1 MAKVVTIELRAET
14 KDAQRELDLIT
25 QEIREQKEITIEF
38 EKELLKLE
46 QQLKRTPK
54 NALGQQRRLRTEIT
68 KVKDA
73 LKDQRIGLKELNLE
87 RSDATKAAK
96 GFTTANK
103 DLADQVSKNYG
114 ITGLLNQLTGGL
126 ASRYRDSYDAVTGLN
141 KGLKGLRGA
150 LLATGIGAAVVAIG
164 LLVKNFDKVKQ
175 VLTGVTAEQKRF
187 LETQAQATIAAN
199 EASQSLRS
207 LRDVVLDETAS
218 QSAREQALFKLTE
231 TATELNGVTLDQE
244 DALKKVTEATEPY
257 IKAVEARAKAEA
269 FAQIIAEEEAK
280 IIREQQKG
288 LEEQVGTLDF
298 IKAGFLS
305 VGNAAQ
311 FSGKLSQTAFEN
323 QQNTINKSKTLI
335 GELQTQYEGFI
346 TTALEFENQTDEN
359 EKKAEERNK
368 AEKKRIK
375 EDKEAKEQSAKD
387 LENLINQVSI
397 IEDENLK
404 RAIEREQL
412 EKNAVLDKFFT
423 IIEAAK
429 QNGIDTTILEEEKQA
444 QLTEIENKYAKIRLQ
459 SEIEVEQRRINAK
472 RQAVDAAIKLF
483 GAETAAGK
491 AALIA
496 KQVLAAQELISEARK
511 TITFSS
517 LVAARSSAAVAEGT
531 AQTAKVGFPQNI
543 PMLIAYALQAAGIV
557 SAISQAVGK
566 SKAVATSLGG
576 GGGSAPSISAPRTAV
591 GSTPPAFNIVGAGGT
606 SQLAEAIG
614 SQTQEPVRAYVVSN
628 DVSTAQ
634 ELDRN
639 IVKGASLG

>member
-14 KDAQRELDLIT
+14 KGAQKELELIT

-46 QQLKRTPK
+46 QQLKATPK
-54 NALGQQRRLRTEIT
+54 RALGQQKRLRTEISR
-68 KVKDA
+68 VKDA

-187 LETQAQATIAAN
+187 LETQTQASIAAN

-218 QSAREQALFKLTE
+218 EEAREQALFKLSE
-231 TATELNGVTLDQE
+231 TVTGLNDVTLDQE
-244 DALKKVTEATEPY
+244 DALKKVTEATDPY

-280 IIREQQKG
+280 IIREQQKD
-288 LEEQVGTLDF
+288 LTEQVGTLDF

-305 VGNAAQ
+305 VGNAAK
-311 FSGKLSQTAFEN
+311 FSGKLSQTALEN
-323 QQNTINKSKTLI
+323 QQKTIDKSKTLI
-335 GELQTQYEGFI
+335 GELETQYKNFL
-346 TTALEFENQTDEN
+346 TTALDLESGLAGGVN
-359 EKKAEERNK
+359 EVVRGTVESIGTITTTGVQAVEANAEVEGTLLTKR
-368 AEKKRIK
+368 EKG
-375 EDKEAKEQSAKD
+375 AKEFTKAQ
-387 LENLINQVSI
+387 IN
-397 IEDENLK
+397 
-404 RAIEREQL
+404 RM
-412 EKNAVLDKFFT
+412 
-423 IIEAAK
+423 
-429 QNGIDTTILEEEKQA
+429 ILEADWQA
-444 QLTEIENKYAKIRLQ
+444 KTTEQKVATVQDGLAGI
-459 SEIEVEQRRINAK
+459 
-472 RQAVDAAIKLF
+472 AANLGK
-483 GAETAAGK
+483 ETAAGK
-491 AALIA
+491 AAAIA
-496 KQVLAAQELISEARK
+496 AATISTYQSATDSYKSLAGIPVVGPALG
-511 TITFSS
+511 F
-517 LVAARSSAAVAEGT
+517 AAAAAAVT
-531 AQTAKVGFPQNI
+531 AGFTNIKAITSTKTPQTAG
-543 PMLIAYALQAAGIV
+543 M
-557 SAISQAVGK
+557 
-566 SKAVATSLGG
+566 G
-576 GGGSAPSISAPRTAV
+576 GGGSAPSVARPSAPTSA
-591 GSTPPAFNIVGAGGT
+591 PPAFNIVGAGGT

-614 SQTQEPVRAYVVSN
+614 GQAQQPVKAYVVSN

-639 IVKGASLG
+639 IVQGASIG